1 MSLPANP
8 RGLAA
13 GLLTSLRGVAAG
25 LLAPAAALVLAA
37 GAACLILAA
46 TGASPLDAAE
56 AMVTNALSGSSA
68 AIILNS
74 AAAYYI
80 SAVAVAFTFRLNLFN
95 IGVEGQ
101 YRIAALCAA
110 AVGAELRLPPIAGNA
125 VVLLTAMAAGA
136 IWAGIAAAIKG
147 VNEVISTIALNFIAI
162 GLISYLLV
170 PGRLGADGGGGNN
183 LGTAPLPPSLRD
195 PGFTTVAHGA
205 TLYWTSLLAL
215 ATGIA
220 FYVLLERTV
229 FGFDLRAIGRSPDAA
244 RFGGTSTARIT
255 VITMLLSGATAG
267 LAGMPALLGDS
278 GGFSLSFPSGLG
290 FIGIAVALIGRN
302 RAAGMAFGAL
312 LFSFLDNSSNVLQ
325 LLDISNEV
333 VRIMEGLIV
342 LAVVI
347 AYELSARW
355 RARRERQ
362 ATPSLA
368 APPTA
373 GEPAAARPAR
383 GKAAT

>member
-1 MSLPANP
+1 MSL
-8 RGLAA
+8 
-13 GLLTSLRGVAAG
+13 TSHPRGVAAA
-25 LLAPAAALVLAA
+25 LLAPVAALVLAA
-37 GAACLILAA
+37 GAACLILVV
-46 TGASPLDAAE
+46 TGASPLDAAQ

-74 AAAYYI
+74 AAAYYL

-95 IGVEGQ
+95 IGAEGQ

-110 AVGAELRLPPIAGNA
+110 AVGAELPLPPIAGYA
-125 VVLLTAMAAGA
+125 LLLLTAMAAGA
-136 IWAGIAAAIKG
+136 AWAGIAAALKAIKG

-162 GLISYLLV
+162 GLISFLLT
-170 PGRLGADGGGGNN
+170 PGRLGADGAGSNN
-183 LGTAPLPPSLRD
+183 LGTPPLPPSLRD
-195 PGFTTVAHGA
+195 SGFIAVTHGA
-205 TLYWTSLLAL
+205 TLYWSSLLAL
-215 ATGIA
+215 TAGIA
-220 FYVLLERTV
+220 FYLLLERTV
-229 FGFDLRAIGRSPDAA
+229 FGFDLRAIGRSPEAA
-244 RFGGTSTARIT
+244 RFGGASTARVT

-267 LAGMPALLGDS
+267 LVGMPALLGDS

-302 RAAGMAFGAL
+302 RAAGMALGAL

-325 LLDISNEV
+325 LLDINNEV

-342 LAVVI
+342 LAVLV

-362 ATPSLA
+362 QTPSPA
-368 APPTA
+368 GATA
-373 GEPAAARPAR
+373 GLAAAARPLG

>member
-1 MSLPANP
+1 
-8 RGLAA
+8 
-13 GLLTSLRGVAAG
+13 
-25 LLAPAAALVLAA
+25 LAA
-37 GAACLILAA
+37 GAASLILAA
-46 TGASPLDAAE
+46 TGASPLAAAE
-56 AMVTNALSGSSA
+56 AMVTNALGGSSA
-68 AIILNS
+68 AIMLNS

-95 IGVEGQ
+95 IGAEGQ

-110 AVGAELRLPPIAGNA
+110 AVGAELTLPPIAGHA

-136 IWAGIAAAIKG
+136 IWAGIAAALKVIKG

-170 PGRLGADGGGGNN
+170 PGRLGAGGGGSNN

-205 TLYWTSLLAL
+205 TLYWSSLLAL
-215 ATGIA
+215 AAGIA

-244 RFGGTSTARIT
+244 RFGGTSTARVT

-267 LAGMPALLGDS
+267 LAGMPALLGDA

-362 ATPSLA
+362 QTPGLA
-368 APPTA
+368 APPA
-373 GEPAAARPAR
+373 VARPAR